1 MSELL
6 AQIQHPSN
14 VITGALTL
22 VLAVRL
28 LRTDSR
34 ARRLFGFALICV
46 GIAAFTGGIFHGL
59 ELLASEWVLTLL
71 WKATVQLIGVGS
83 MLLALAAISVTVRA
97 PRAGVILRYVVV
109 LQFMTYA
116 FWMLVHDDFRYVV
129 YQYGLSMLLVLVLF
143 MMTWSRHPEVA
154 RLVSAAIA
162 VAVAAAVIQQSR
174 IGLHE
179 HFDHNDVYH
188 VVQMLVMYLLYHGAM
203 RL

>member
-116 FWMLVHDDFRYVV
+116 FWMLVHTTSGMSFTSTVCPCCWC
-129 YQYGLSMLLVLVLF
+129 SCC
-143 MMTWSRHPEVA
+143 S
-154 RLVSAAIA
+154 
-162 VAVAAAVIQQSR
+162 
-174 IGLHE
+174 
-179 HFDHNDVYH
+179 
-188 VVQMLVMYLLYHGAM
+188 
-203 RL
+203 